1 MSEKY
6 NKIENLENRFNWL
19 RKKKQDVVYRITE
32 SPSWYNIRIEYD
44 GDGEQVAYYRT
55 GDWSEIV
62 SFCETH
68 CNPGN
73 DFMYGLGCTDPELIE
88 ATTKYIHG
96 LGKKLWYES

>member
-62 SFCETH
+62 SF
-68 CNPGN
+68 
-73 DFMYGLGCTDPELIE
+73 L
-88 ATTKYIHG
+88 
-96 LGKKLWYES
+96 